1 MINATCSVGKL
12 GNLPFTTQ
20 QNPWVIESGKP
31 DKCRIQRHLL
41 VGAITTVVKEVTL
54 SMRFSR

>member
-1 MINATCSVGKL
+1 VGKL